1 MAYSRLRNMKS
12 QGFAPSLVMDALKP
26 MPRRANGSVG
36 MLVTL
41 MPNSCLRVR
50 VMCLLTVLSAGGCTT
65 FATVSQSAS
74 PSHRVDEA
82 GFVSIGGIDQWIS
95 MRGADSG
102 DPLILVVHGGPGE
115 AQWPAA
121 SKYESWQQDFVVVQW
136 DQRGT
141 GRTFGRSGIQTPDV
155 NLYRITRDGIEVVE
169 HLCRIL
175 GKKKVIVLGH
185 SWGSIVAIHMV
196 QLRPDLFAAYVGTG
210 QVASWKA
217 AVQLQ
222 FDLLLQRARRDNDK
236 DLARELEA
244 IGLPDPSNATQYFH
258 FTRGL
263 SAAMPASD
271 QEWLKNLRASTPTSL
286 GVDPKD
292 FRDLLEG
299 MTFSARR
306 VLPDQMSTD
315 LPSTATNIRTAFF
328 VIQGRDDITT
338 PTAAAVAYFN
348 SVRAP
353 TKELIL
359 IDGAGHF
366 AFMTHPREFLAILTD
381 KVRPVAVS
389 GGG

>member
-1 MAYSRLRNMKS
+1 
-12 QGFAPSLVMDALKP
+12 
-26 MPRRANGSVG
+26 
-36 MLVTL
+36 
-41 MPNSCLRVR
+41 
-50 VMCLLTVLSAGGCTT
+50 LL
-65 FATVSQSAS
+65 
-74 PSHRVDEA
+74 E
-82 GFVSIGGIDQWIS
+82 
-95 MRGADSG
+95 
-102 DPLILVVHGGPGE
+102 
-115 AQWPAA
+115 
-121 SKYESWQQDFVVVQW
+121 
-136 DQRGT
+136 
-141 GRTFGRSGIQTPDV
+141 
-155 NLYRITRDGIEVVE
+155 
-169 HLCRIL
+169 
-175 GKKKVIVLGH
+175 
-185 SWGSIVAIHMV
+185 
-196 QLRPDLFAAYVGTG
+196 
-210 QVASWKA
+210 
-217 AVQLQ
+217 
-222 FDLLLQRARRDNDK
+222 RARRDNDK

-271 QEWLKNLRASTPTSL
+271 QEWLKSLRASTPTSL